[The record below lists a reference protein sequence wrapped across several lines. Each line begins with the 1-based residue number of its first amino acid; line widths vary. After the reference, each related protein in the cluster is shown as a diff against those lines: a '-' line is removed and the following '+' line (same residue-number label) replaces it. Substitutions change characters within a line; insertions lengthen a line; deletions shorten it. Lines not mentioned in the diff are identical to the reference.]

1 MSNYTKSTNFTAKD
15 LLPSGNASKIVK
27 GSEIDAEFNAIE
39 TASATKLDKTGGT
52 LTGLTTVQRDAGS
65 AQGVLLKAKNVNS
78 SSSSGAYIELESA
91 FATINPKIGGFGN
104 FFDIYVSN
112 NRLAMFGKGGSI
124 TSSCLT
130 MHSDNGT
137 QGGQIHTG
145 SGSPETN
152 ISAPV
157 GSLYMRTDG
166 GAGTSL
172 YVKESGTGN
181 TGWTAK

>member
-15 LLPSGNASKIVK
+15 SLPSGNAGKIVK

-52 LTGLTTVQRDAGS
+52 LTGLTTITRDAGS
-65 AQGVLLKAKNVNS
+65 AQGVLLKVDNTNS
-78 SSSSGAYIELESA
+78 NSGSGAYIELEGGI
-91 FATINPKIGGFGN
+91 ATVNPKIGGFGN
-104 FFDIYVSN
+104 FFDIYTSN
-112 NRLAMFGKGGSI
+112 NRIAKFGKGGTI
-124 TSSCLT
+124 PSSCLT
-130 MHSDNGT
+130 MHSDDGT

-145 SGSPETN
+145 SGSPEGIIT
-152 ISAPV
+152 ATV

-181 TGWTAK
+181 TGWVAK

>member
-15 LLPSGNASKIVK
+15 ALPSGNSNKIVK

-39 TASATKLDKTGGT
+39 TSSATKLDKTGGT
-52 LTGLTTVQRDAGS
+52 LTGLTTIQRDAGVS
-65 AQGVLLKAKNVNS
+65 QGVLLKVENTNS
-78 SSSSGAYIELESA
+78 DSASGGYIELEGGI
-91 FATINPKIGGFGN
+91 ATVNPKIGGFGN
-104 FFDIYVSN
+104 FFEIFTSN
-112 NRLAMFGKGGSI
+112 KRLALFGKGGTI
-124 TSSCLT
+124 SSACLV
-130 MHSDNGT
+130 MHSDSGT
-137 QGGQIHTG
+137 TGGQIHTG

-181 TGWTAK
+181 TGWVAK